1 MTFKKYNSIDNHY
14 QTKEIMRWLS
24 EYPELEN
31 ETFVLT
37 EKVDG
42 ANIQLYFTPDGGFK
56 YGKRSA
62 FLSPEEKFFDLHELV
77 AGPYKCMIDELS
89 AYSKTEGKTVRLFGE
104 IYGPGVQKR
113 IEYLTNY
120 QRLIFFDIMIDDK
133 FLSYADFTYLVIRGL
148 GIPMVPYIKTVTGLQ
163 AALSEPRDFVSYLA
177 ASDHAEGYVIKPYI
191 KEYFKNTGDRFILK
205 AKSDKFAEKM
215 KVEPKERKELPEKVM
230 EAYLKF
236 QSYITENRLDNVVG
250 NNGPLESV
258 TQIGD
263 YIRFM
268 LDDMKKDFKADGFEE
283 TSFEPD
289 ELKQIYNV
297 GHKIVP
303 IIKKRIQNAI

>member
-1 MTFKKYNSIDNHY
+1 MMI
-14 QTKEIMRWLS
+14 
-24 EYPELEN
+24 N
-31 ETFVLT
+31 E
-37 EKVDG
+37 
-42 ANIQLYFTPDGGFK
+42 
-56 YGKRSA
+56 R
-62 FLSPEEKFFDLHELV
+62 FL
-77 AGPYKCMIDELS
+77 PYSGL
-89 AYSKTEGKTVRLFGE
+89 
-104 IYGPGVQKR
+104 
-113 IEYLTNY
+113 
-120 QRLIFFDIMIDDK
+120 
-133 FLSYADFTYLVIRGL
+133 TYLIINGL
-148 GIPMVPYIKTVTGLQ
+148 GIPLVPFIKTMTGLQ
-163 AALSEPRDFVSYLA
+163 AALSEPRDFVSHLA
-177 ASDHAEGYVIKPYI
+177 ASDHAEGYVIKPYTT
-191 KEYFKNTGDRFILK
+191 EYYKNTGDRFILK

-236 QSYITENRLDNVVG
+236 QSYITENRLDNVIG

-283 TSFEPD
+283 TNFEPD

-303 IIKKRIQNAI
+303 MIKARIQDYNVAAIADKTHSIFDEDRRLAEDYPENTVLGKATGLR